1 MATQLLFKLGF
12 FCAITAF
19 LLMFLAFATPY
30 WYKSW
35 TRVHSPFSNI
45 GLWHV
50 CLAGY
55 IQPKDPNMKS
65 YVGCWWIH
73 SSEFRLVANQIQPP
87 WFRGIQA
94 LSIFTLL
101 ANLVGGILLLF
112 YLPDMMYKKL
122 YAGRRVAILFAG
134 SVMELI
140 AAFLVFIIALVF
152 AEMAND
158 PTWMPRPWMN
168 YLSWSYGLCVLSGFF
183 SAFAGMFTFIMGL
196 IFRDKERGIIGSDTL
211 DTRLERMKQK
221 ELEAQNRTMN
231 GPPPS
236 YSGAEP
242 VGQGYRDPSMGY
254 PSSGY
259 PSTGYPSM
267 GYRDQSVMGPPSVGG
282 YRDHSVGGP
291 PSVGGYRDQQKEYD
305 SGSMASSYRDEKP
318 RPYPEVHQRM
328 AHGQPRGA
336 HYRHGPPKIDQ
347 GYQGRTGSDSSNMGS
362 RGKVD
367 ESVV

>member
-1 MATQLLFKLGF
+1 MATQTLFKVGF

-73 SSEFRLVANQIQPP
+73 SSEFSQVANQIQPS

-94 LSIFTLL
+94 LSIFTLV
-101 ANLVGGILLLF
+101 ADLVGGLLLLF
-112 YLPDMMYKKL
+112 YLPDIMYKKL
-122 YAGRRVAILFAG
+122 YAGRRVSILFAG
-134 SVMELI
+134 SIMELI
-140 AAFLVFIIALVF
+140 AAFLVFLIALVF
-152 AEMAND
+152 AEMSND

-211 DTRLERMKQK
+211 DTRLEKMKQK
-221 ELEAQNRTMN
+221 EIEARNRAAN

-236 YSGAEP
+236 YGGSEP
-242 VGQGYRDPSMGY
+242 VPGYRDPSMGY

-259 PSTGYPSM
+259 PSTGYPSA
-267 GYRDQSVMGPPSVGG
+267 PPGG

-291 PSVGGYRDQQKEYD
+291 PSVGGYREDYRQQKEYD

-318 RPYPEVHQRM
+318 RPYPEAHQRM
-328 AHGQPRGA
+328 AYGGPRGA

-347 GYQGRTGSDSSNMGS
+347 GYTVRTGSDSSNAGS